1 MANQKMRGIS
11 RILALLLVVGLLL
24 GEISGMSAYAV
35 SDADDGAAS
44 AVAADGEQGEEPN
57 SEEDVSAQGK
67 DSTVPATDDNDNNE
81 DETPADVVPKEDPA
95 QPAEDQDKS
104 AEETPA
110 EEPVDIPA
118 AVSPLQT
125 PSFAP
130 ALPDPVA
137 DLQAQIDALPTAE
150 EFLALSAEE
159 QSAAAE
165 SADELYAAY
174 LALSAEEQSVI
185 DPQRALDLL
194 DAASPVSLLSADTNP
209 YTLSV
214 TFDSQDLR
222 NTAEDPDD
230 EAVYKE
236 WLFTDPKDLKIVV
249 DKDNTIPDDGKQYV
263 LVIKLPQQ
271 LYFTGL
277 PSANDYIAAQDFTK
291 NPDINVQVIG
301 YQNVTYKV
309 QPYSGE
315 LRLLLDKTKDHFNV
329 PLSIMYDQWLW
340 CAVENAPLTADGVFP
355 IEVSLVQQDDTD
367 ISSVDT
373 SDSVLQYVLDKAY
386 SSSTPYALSGDST
399 TALTT
404 DKKGY
409 IAGGSS
415 RLYDLTTAAYVNGNI
430 VTAPGGKGYQTLF
443 KSAVRQD
450 KVRGNGYLY
459 QHITANF
466 DVPQITYTDASGVL
480 HEKEYLLPNITSAV
494 EQMKGMNYTITPH
507 TQTIDGKDVIT
518 YFTYEADNVMLV
530 DWNTFLI
537 TPTFTLPE
545 GTRFQDDSMS
555 VTAPNIQL
563 HITATNMA
571 GQKCQIGAATPL
583 KANYTAIFQNE
594 KSDVTLK
601 TRTREYNAYVAYNEA
616 TATWESPAKEVLGGF
631 VFANN
636 GSGYSNPATIEIVF
650 NSNPDDAGKYLVDNV
665 HCPVDYTHSTENVTF
680 HIVAENAA
688 GDRKSYEWT
697 TKNGTAFYKAIT
709 VSNADAGKA
718 LPAGYYIKSVTY
730 TLENGIPPTTRYYD
744 EVFANGRT
752 RTSAAQAFWGYY
764 VGEVGSHASAT
775 FSVNN
780 ADGTPMVAPQTMKTT
795 ATSANDTTYY
805 ATSMTVDGATSSYIT
820 AGQTSVVKLTIKVP
834 SENYPNGRTDTTNG
848 YHVLEGGV
856 VGLVLP
862 AGIAVSNVTAKNNQ
876 PVEVKS
882 IDSKP
887 LEDGNV
893 LWTITLDPEA
903 RTGYFAES
911 GLDALPGG
919 GTLTVTIPLS
929 TQITMDATT
938 IDLGQNL
945 YFAGYHQGLTCGES
959 GRGVVD
965 TYGLT
970 GIEGDSNIRVYG
982 LTTHQSL
989 TIATNTVSL
998 TVTDGIN
1005 EVGKHE
1011 LSLSNEGGGDLNF
1024 KYQVNIKNGAGGM
1037 TSNFSYYIPV
1047 PKTSSA
1053 KDPTYTILQNG
1064 FDAALTGAVETTY
1077 TPKDGN
1083 EKQEVQVFYTTDSI
1097 KYNDARN
1104 VSYTGWKT
1112 AAEIGDNW
1120 DKVTL
1125 IKVTVPGKIL
1135 DDDSLFINVP
1145 LTYGGDKFANQAGKT
1160 IEWRSTG
1167 YYMYT
1172 IENIYFSGDYAG
1184 KTTNTVTLK
1193 YVHDYSDEIDRVR
1206 ELDLTADASSDENP
1220 TITFG
1225 AADSKIELPAFE
1237 EPQTFKI
1244 STGDAT
1250 LTAYD
1255 FDTVADLT
1263 GSDANSN
1270 FGLKVTLNDGTAVD
1284 LSTLTEAVKLGETT
1298 ANTAPSVTVDLNFSR
1313 QLNDPTQKY
1322 ITFVLESDAAKLT
1335 FKVNVVPVPAKA
1347 DATNS
1352 GVLAGEVFG
1361 SAAVNDSVTIA
1372 KDSSFT
1378 AVYVVDKFQPSSYEA
1393 QTLALQTASGAAAT
1407 LPSGATVI
1415 MMELNESGEPQNYWY
1430 YLADGSAASI
1440 DLKSFKKM
1448 GGSGSYSYDTTS
1460 STLGDL
1466 RYKLV
1471 LNFSGASDLLSGD
1484 YQLVFNAQRKT
1495 GTGGANVTVPLDVTF
1510 SGLAR
1515 FGLTNGETSGLTTEL
1530 TYSFTAAGAEDA
1542 RWPGKQLAVVLQAA
1556 EDSDLPADLSLTI
1569 GDATYNLTADQQ
1581 FIIPISA
1588 VVPTGSTSET
1598 LSGITLV
1605 SKQFPASGAEYTF
1618 TPALYVTAD
1627 RTAPLN
1633 GEKVATADDITF
1645 TAEEVKV
1652 PSLEVTGVRS
1662 ATAAEWVAGQDIAI
1676 AYKNLAEGSTITIA
1690 LYDGN
1695 VQQTTVLATAA
1706 AVNANDGVIT
1716 LSASGDGTIS
1726 GSLALTQT
1734 AVAGKT
1740 YRAVLTVADAENNT
1754 VLSVP
1759 YYFIVEAETAE

>member
-1 MANQKMRGIS
+1 MRGIS

-24 GEISGMSAYAV
+24 GEISGISAYAV
-35 SDADDGAAS
+35 SDVDDGADGS
-44 AVAADGEQGEEPN
+44 VAADGEQGEEPN

-130 ALPDPVA
+130 APPDPVD
-137 DLQAQIDALPTAE
+137 DLQARINALPTVE
-150 EFLALSAEE
+150 EFLALSEEE

-165 SADELYAAY
+165 SAEELYAAY
-174 LALSAEEQSVI
+174 LALSEEEQSAI

-194 DAASPVSLLSADTNP
+194 DAASPVSLLSADANP

-214 TFDSQDLR
+214 TFDKQDLR
-222 NTAEDPDD
+222 NTAEHPDS

-236 WLFTDPKDLKIVV
+236 WLFTDAENLEIVV

-329 PLSIMYDQWLW
+329 VLPIKYDQWLW

-373 SDSVLQYVLDKAY
+373 SNPVLQYVLDQAY

-404 DKKGY
+404 GKKGY

-430 VTAPGGKGYQTLF
+430 VTAPGGKGYQTVF

-480 HEKEYLLPNITSAV
+480 HEKEYLLPNITSTV

-518 YFTYEADNVMLV
+518 SFTYEADNVMLV

-537 TPTFTLPE
+537 TPTFRLPE
-545 GTRFQDDSMS
+545 GTQFLDEKPI
-555 VTAPNIQL
+555 TAPNIQL

-571 GQKCQIGAATPL
+571 GQECQIGAATPL

-601 TRTREYNAYVAYNEA
+601 TRTSEYNAYVAYNEA
-616 TATWESPAKEVLGGF
+616 TETWESPAKEVLGGF

-636 GSGYSNPATIEIVF
+636 GSGYSDPATIEIVF

-665 HCPVDYTHSTENVTF
+665 HCPVDYTNSTENVTF

-688 GDRKSYEWT
+688 GDSNSYEWT

-730 TLENGIPPTTRYYD
+730 TLEHGIPPTTKYYD
-744 EVFANGRT
+744 EVFAGGRT

-764 VGEVGSHASAT
+764 VGEVGSTASAT
-775 FSVNN
+775 FSVKN
-780 ADGTPMVAPQTMKTT
+780 ADGTPMVAPKTMKTT
-795 ATSANDTTYY
+795 ATAANDTTYY

-834 SENYPNGRTDTTNG
+834 GENYPNGRTDTTNG
-848 YHVLEGGV
+848 YNVLEGGV

-862 AGIAVSNVTAKNNQ
+862 EGIAVSNVTAKNNQ
-876 PVEVKS
+876 PVAVQS

-945 YFAGYHQGLTCGES
+945 YFAGYHQGLTYGES

-970 GIEGDSNIRVYG
+970 GIEGDSTIRVYG

-989 TIATNTVSL
+989 TIATNTASL

-1005 EVGKHE
+1005 QVGNHE
-1011 LSLSNEGGGDLNF
+1011 LYLSNEGEEF
-1024 KYQVNIKNGAGGM
+1024 SYQVNIKNGAGGI
-1037 TSNFSYYIPV
+1037 TSNFAYYIPV
-1047 PKTSSA
+1047 PKASGS
-1053 KDPTYTILQNG
+1053 KDPTYTVIQNG
-1064 FDAALTGAVETTY
+1064 FDAALTGAVTAAY
-1077 TPKDGN
+1077 TPKAGNDG
-1083 EKQEVQVFYTTDSI
+1083 QEIQVFYATENIT
-1097 KYNDARN
+1097 YNSARN
-1104 VSYTGWKT
+1104 YTGWKT

-1125 IKVTVPGKIL
+1125 IKVTVPGEIL

-1145 LTYGGDKFANQAGKT
+1145 LTYGGDKYANQAGQT

-1167 YYMYT
+1167 YYRYDVDK
-1172 IENIYFSGDYAG
+1172 IYFSGDYSG

-1193 YVHDYSDEIDRVR
+1193 YIHDYSEEISRV
-1206 ELDLTADASSDENP
+1206 EDLHLTADASSDENP
-1220 TITFG
+1220 SITFD
-1225 AADSKIELPAFE
+1225 AASSEIALPAFE
-1237 EPQTFKI
+1237 LPQTFKI

-1255 FDTVADLT
+1255 YNTVADLT
-1263 GSDANSN
+1263 GSDANNN
-1270 FGLKVTLNDGTAVD
+1270 FGLKVKLNDGTAVD
-1284 LSTLTEAVKLGETT
+1284 LSTLTEAVELGTT
-1298 ANTAPSVTVDLNFSR
+1298 EAGTAPSVTVDLNFSR

-1322 ITFVLESDAAKLT
+1322 ITFVLESEAVKLT
-1335 FKVNVVPVPAKA
+1335 FRAYVTPIPAKA
-1347 DATNS
+1347 DATDS
-1352 GVLAGEVFG
+1352 GVLPGEVFG

-1484 YQLVFNAQRKT
+1484 YQLVFNAQRKA

-1510 SGLAR
+1510 SGLAN
-1515 FGLTNGETSGLTTEL
+1515 FGLTNGETDGLTTEL

-1556 EDSDLPADLSLTI
+1556 EGSDLPADLSLTI

-1581 FIIPISA
+1581 FIIPISDI
-1588 VVPTGSTSET
+1588 VPTGSTSKT

-1662 ATAAEWVAGQDIAI
+1662 ATTAEWVNGQDINIDYA
-1676 AYKNLAEGSTITIA
+1676 NLAEGSTITIA

-1695 VQQTTVLATAA
+1695 VQQTTVLASAA

-1740 YRAVLTVADAENNT
+1740 YRAVLTVADAEGST
-1754 VLSVP
+1754 VLTVP

>member
-35 SDADDGAAS
+35 SDADDGASS

-57 SEEDVSAQGK
+57 SDEDAPAK
-67 DSTVPATDDNDNNE
+67 AEDSTVPATDDNENDNEE
-81 DETPADVVPKEDPA
+81 DKTPADVVPEENSD
-95 QPAEDQDKS
+95 QPAEDQDKP
-104 AEETPA
+104 AEGTPEETPA
-110 EEPVDIPA
+110 EEPVEIPA

-125 PSFAP
+125 PFFAP
-130 ALPDPVA
+130 ALPNPVA
-137 DLQAQIDALPTAE
+137 DLQAQIDALPTVE

-222 NTAEDPDD
+222 NTAEDPTG

-236 WLFTDPKDLKIVV
+236 WLFTDAENLEIVV

-277 PSANDYIAAQDFTK
+277 PQADDYIAAQSFTK
-291 NPDINVQVIG
+291 NPDIDVQMTGNSATVF
-301 YQNVTYKV
+301 NV

-315 LRLLLDKTKDHFNV
+315 LRLLLDKTKDHFNIV
-329 PLSIMYDQWLW
+329 LPVKYDQYLW
-340 CAVENAPLTADGVFP
+340 CAVENALLTADGVLP

-373 SDSVLQYVLDKAY
+373 TNPVLHYVLDKAY
-386 SSSTPYALSGDST
+386 SSSTAYNLAGDNT
-399 TALTT
+399 TKLN
-404 DKKGY
+404 
-409 IAGGSS
+409 S
-415 RLYDLTTAAYVNGNI
+415 
-430 VTAPGGKGYQTLF
+430 GKGRIA
-443 KSAVRQD
+443 SASNIYDYTTGVYTNGGITIAPDSEGYLVKFYSAARQD
-450 KVRGNGYLY
+450 LVRSNGYLY
-459 QHITANF
+459 QHIKVTF
-466 DVPQITYTDASGVL
+466 DVPKITYIDADGVM
-480 HEKEYLLPNITSAV
+480 HTNEYLLPNITETVTQTRA
-494 EQMKGMNYTITPH
+494 MKYTITPH
-507 TQTIDGKDVIT
+507 TETIDGKEVIT
-518 YFTYEADNVMLV
+518 SFTYEADNVMLV
-530 DWNTFLI
+530 DWKGFLL
-537 TPTFTLPE
+537 TPGFSLPAGTKLQE
-545 GTRFQDDSMS
+545 GTS
-555 VTAPNIQL
+555 VTAPKIKLN
-563 HITATNMA
+563 ITATNMA
-571 GQKCQIGAATPL
+571 GQVCQIGAATPL
-583 KANYTAIFQNE
+583 TAGYTATFKNAE
-594 KSDVTLK
+594 STVKLLN
-601 TRTREYNAYVAYNEA
+601 RTEVGYNAYVAYNEA
-616 TATWESPAKEVLGGF
+616 TETWKSPAKEMLGGF
-631 VFANN
+631 VLQNT
-636 GSGYSNPATIEIVF
+636 GSGYSDPATIEIVF
-650 NSNPDDAGKYLVDNV
+650 NSDSETDEGKYLVDRV
-665 HCPVDYTHSTENVTF
+665 HCPVDSTHSTEYVTF

-688 GDRKSYEWT
+688 GETKSYDWK
-697 TKNGTAFYKAIT
+697 TKNGTGKYKAIT
-709 VSNADAGKA
+709 VSNAAAGKA

-730 TLENGIPPTTRYYD
+730 TLDHGIPPTTRYYD
-744 EVFANGRT
+744 EVFLGGRT
-752 RTSAAQAFWGYY
+752 RTNAAQAFWGYY
-764 VGEVGSHASAT
+764 VGEAGSTASAT
-775 FSVNN
+775 FSVKNW
-780 ADGTPMVAPQTMKTT
+780 DGTDMVDPVTVQTT
-795 ATSANDTTYY
+795 ATSANDTMYY
-805 ATSMTVDGATSSYIT
+805 ADSMTVDGATSSYIT
-820 AGQTSVVKLTIKVP
+820 AGQTSVVELKIHVP
-834 SENYPNGRTDTTNG
+834 NENYANGRKKVTNG
-848 YHVLEGGV
+848 YNVLEGGV

-862 AGIAVSNVTAKNNQ
+862 EGIAVSNVTAKNNQ
-876 PVEVKS
+876 DVAVES
-882 IDSKP
+882 IDYKS
-887 LEDGNV
+887 LTDGNV
-893 LWTITLDPEA
+893 LWTITLDRNA
-903 RTGYFAES
+903 RTGYFSAS
-911 GLDALPGG
+911 GLNALPGG
-919 GTLTVTIPLS
+919 NTLTIKIPLS

-938 IDLGQNL
+938 IDLGQNI
-945 YFAGYHQGLTCGES
+945 YFAGYHQGLTQSEK
-959 GRGVVD
+959 GRAVPD

-970 GIEGDSNIRVYG
+970 GIEDDDTIRVYG

-989 TIATNTVSL
+989 TIATNTASL

-1011 LSLSNEGGGDLNF
+1011 LSLSNEDGGDLNF
-1024 KYQVNIKNGAGGM
+1024 NYQVNIKNGAGGT

-1083 EKQEVQVFYTTDSI
+1083 DVQEVQVFYTTDSI

-1125 IKVTVPGKIL
+1125 IKVTVPGEIL

-1172 IENIYFSGDYAG
+1172 IENIYFSGDYTG

-1193 YVHDYSDEIDRVR
+1193 YVHDYSDEIDLVR

-1225 AADSKIELPAFE
+1225 AAGSEIELPAFE

-1244 STGDAT
+1244 STGAAT

-1270 FGLKVTLNDGTAVD
+1270 FGLKVKLNEGTAVD
-1284 LSTLTEAVKLGETT
+1284 LSTLTEAVELGETT

-1322 ITFVLESDAAKLT
+1322 ITFVLESAAAKLT

-1352 GVLAGEVFG
+1352 GVLAGEVFV

-1378 AVYVVDKFQPSSYEA
+1378 AVYVVNTFQPSSYES
-1393 QTLALQTASGAAAT
+1393 QTLALQTASGAAAK

-1415 MMELNESGEPQNYWY
+1415 LMELNESGEPQNYWY
-1430 YLADGSAASI
+1430 YLADGSATSI

-1484 YQLVFNAQRKT
+1484 YQLVFNAQRKA

-1510 SGLAR
+1510 SGLAN
-1515 FGLTNGETSGLTTEL
+1515 FGLTNGETDGLTTEL

-1542 RWPGKQLAVVLQAA
+1542 RWPGKQLAIVLQAA

-1588 VVPTGSTSET
+1588 VVPTGNTSET

-1605 SKQFPASGAEYTF
+1605 SKQFPASGADYTF

-1633 GEKVATADDITF
+1633 GEKVATAEDITF

-1662 ATAAEWVAGQDIAI
+1662 ATTAEWVNGQDINIDYA
-1676 AYKNLAEGSTITIA
+1676 NLAEGSTITIA

-1695 VQQTTVLATAA
+1695 VQQTTVLASAA
-1706 AVNANDGVIT
+1706 GESAN
-1716 LSASGDGTIS
+1716 
-1726 GSLALTQT
+1726 
-1734 AVAGKT
+1734 
-1740 YRAVLTVADAENNT
+1740 N
-1754 VLSVP
+1754 
-1759 YYFIVEAETAE
+1759 